1 MYPTGTCVKQSLRAR
16 LRADDPEAFRQLYQ
30 ELSQAI
36 YAHAYRATG
45 DWSAAEDAVS
55 LTFLEVWRLRE
66 RLEQG
71 DESLRP
77 WVYGI
82 ATNVLRNRGRAARKH
97 QQTLTRFPTPETVP
111 DIADEVAARIDDSE
125 RLAAARAAVARLRR
139 GDRDVFMLCVWSDL
153 SYAAAAQALGI
164 PVGTVRSRLSRAR
177 GRLLKLTEQELKRVK
192 KRVEPPAPVR
202 QIQGD
207 RTPAVRSIQ
216 EKAR

>member
-1 MYPTGTCVKQSLRAR
+1 MKQSMRAR
-16 LRADDPEAFRQLYQ
+16 LRAGDPEAFRQLFQ
-30 ELSQAI
+30 ELGQAI

-66 RLEQG
+66 RLEEG
-71 DESLRP
+71 DESVRP

-82 ATNVLRNRGRAARKH
+82 ATNVLRNRGRSARKH
-97 QQTLTRFPTPETVP
+97 QLTLARFPAPDTVP
-111 DIADEVAARIDDSE
+111 DFSDEVAERIDDGE
-125 RLAAARAAVARLRR
+125 RLAAARAAVTKLRR

-153 SYAAAAQALGI
+153 SYTAASEALGI

-177 GRLLKLTEQELKRVK
+177 TRLLKLTEQELRRAK
-192 KRVEPPAPVR
+192 KRVEPPADFR

>member
-1 MYPTGTCVKQSLRAR
+1 MRAR
-16 LRADDPEAFRQLYQ
+16 LRAGDPEAYGQLYQ
-30 ELSQAI
+30 ELGQAI

-66 RLEQG
+66 RLEEG
-71 DESLRP
+71 DESVRP

-97 QQTLTRFPTPETVP
+97 QQALARFPTPETVP
-111 DIADEVAARIDDSE
+111 DFAEEVAERIDDSE
-125 RLAAARAAVARLRR
+125 RLAAARAAVGRLRR
-139 GDRDVFMLCVWSDL
+139 ADRDVFMLCVWSDL
-153 SYAAAAQALGI
+153 SYAAAAEALGI

-177 GRLLKLTEQELKRVK
+177 ARLLKLTEQELKRTK
-192 KRVEPPAPVR
+192 KRVEPPTPVR

>member
-1 MYPTGTCVKQSLRAR
+1 MKQSLRAR

-30 ELSQAI
+30 ELGQVI

-139 GDRDVFMLCVWSDL
+139 GDRDVYTYPGRSPGGPWAADL
-153 SYAAAAQALGI
+153 GGSKI
-164 PVGTVRSRLSRAR
+164 PD
-177 GRLLKLTEQELKRVK
+177 RVK
-192 KRVEPPAPVR
+192 LRRRGWCAPGQPAWCQLPGRRACPSGQV
-202 QIQGD
+202 
-207 RTPAVRSIQ
+207 PAGG
-216 EKAR
+216 

>member
-1 MYPTGTCVKQSLRAR
+1 MKQSLRAR
-16 LRADDPEAFRQLYQ
+16 LRAGDPEAFRELYQ
-30 ELSQAI
+30 ELGQAI

-45 DWSAAEDAVS
+45 DWSSAEDTVS
-55 LTFLEVWRLRE
+55 LTFLEVWRLRA
-66 RLEQG
+66 RLEDS
-71 DESLRP
+71 DESVRP

-97 QQTLTRFPTPETVP
+97 QQTLTRFPAPETVP
-111 DIADEVAARIDDSE
+111 DFADEVAERIDDTE
-125 RLAAARAAVARLRR
+125 RLAAARAAVGRLRR
-139 GDRDVFMLCVWSDL
+139 ADRDVFMLCVWSDL
-153 SYAAAAQALGI
+153 SYPAAAQALGI

-177 GRLLKLTEQELKRVK
+177 GRLLKLTEQELKRAK
-192 KRVEPPAPVR
+192 KSGTPAPVR